1 MSARKIAGGHGC
13 NAGVPGS
20 SVGSRVWSVAVKGRI
35 LAGKYRLIDELGRG
49 GMGSVWRADHVQLRS
64 SVAVKLIDPILAE
77 TREGQSRFLRE
88 ARAAGS
94 LRSTHVVSVFDYG
107 VDEGTP
113 FLVMELL
120 EGESLAQRLEKRGR
134 LGLTEVQGIMKQ
146 VARGL
151 AKAHSAG
158 IVHRDLKP
166 ENIFITSEGD
176 TEVVKVLDFGI
187 AKVDANIA
195 VSVQTQTGMVL
206 GTPYYMSPEQAE
218 GRRELDARSDVWS
231 LGVIVFECILGKRPF
246 DGDNLAQII
255 LAICAEPMPVPSH
268 FGAVPAGF
276 DEWFARVV
284 ARRLDFR
291 CPSIQEFADEL
302 GQIET
307 ALPGPVASP
316 VLPLERAPEPRKDD
330 LKNSSLEWSKDPE
343 LPTSTNET
351 GAFLP
356 GQTRRTSKLT
366 TVLVAALVVVVAAL
380 FVVVAALFVVSG
392 WFWSGGTGPGDSDV
406 AVNPSAT
413 TAAAGF
419 VLSEQSAA
427 SGETPVYS
435 DEGLDEPRSLPSPRT
450 PSHGTASVS
459 PSATVVSASAPTG
472 DERSL
477 GPAGSPRETTEGVGA
492 GAGVRVPAGL
502 PKGNA
507 PVQPANPSGGYCS
520 HNAISGRL
528 VRSSPGKP
536 GSFPCYVHAIS
547 GELRKKE

>member
-1 MSARKIAGGHGC
+1 M
-13 NAGVPGS
+13 
-20 SVGSRVWSVAVKGRI
+20 KGRI

-64 SVAVKLIDPILAE
+64 SVAVKLIDPVLAE

-120 EGESLAQRLEKRGR
+120 EGESLASRLEKRGR
-134 LGLTEVQGIMKQ
+134 LSLTEVQAIMKQ

-151 AKAHSAG
+151 TKAHSAG

-176 TEVVKVLDFGI
+176 SEVVKVLDFGI

-255 LAICAEPMPVPSH
+255 LAICADPMPIPSH

-276 DEWFARVV
+276 DEWFAHVV
-284 ARRLDFR
+284 ARRLDVR
-291 CPSIQEFADEL
+291 CPTIQDFAEGL
-302 GQIET
+302 GQLEAVTPERIAAPPIVAQQHAPADGSA
-307 ALPGPVASP
+307 AL
-316 VLPLERAPEPRKDD
+316 E
-330 LKNSSLEWSKDPE
+330 SSALEWSKDPG
-343 LPTSTNET
+343 PPKTTNES
-351 GAFLP
+351 GEFAAH
-356 GQTRRTSKLT
+356 GVRRTPRST
-366 TVLVAALVVVVAAL
+366 TVLVSVLVVVVAI
-380 FVVVAALFVVSG
+380 LFVVSG
-392 WFWSGGTGPGDSDV
+392 WFWSGGAGRVTENADATDSSMAAAMLV
-406 AVNPSAT
+406 APSFTEQQPASSAPLDNGTTPVAPSAVLVANSNGDVPRQQLSNRIGPPHGT
-413 TAAAGF
+413 TAGAEVASGT
-419 VLSEQSAA
+419 STGARISAA
-427 SGETPVYS
+427 VPKVN
-435 DEGLDEPRSLPSPRT
+435 
-450 PSHGTASVS
+450 
-459 PSATVVSASAPTG
+459 
-472 DERSL
+472 
-477 GPAGSPRETTEGVGA
+477 ETTK
-492 GAGVRVPAGL
+492 PA
-502 PKGNA
+502 A
-507 PVQPANPSGGYCS
+507 PSMLYCA

-528 VRSSPGKP
+528 VRSSPGKA
-536 GSFPCYVHAIS
+536 GSFPCYVHTMS